1 MQSDPDA
8 AMCSALVSL
17 VQSLPLVVH
26 PLMMYTQ
33 QEDPATVSALNAAV
47 NCGQQLRALQT
58 VLCCTQLQMHEVER
72 RLACQCP
79 PPPNPPPLTAM
90 LDPSQ
95 QPPVAQQLPTPASL
109 NTSPS
114 IRLGQLPSAPCQR
127 QGHCPMPI
135 LPVASI
141 SNSQTAQQTVNSVM
155 SVMPLQLPPP
165 EQAATHGQAGG
176 YPCPWPAS
184 ADRPGAN
191 GSSFVHTDLTHQ
203 GPAPPSAAAPAAPSP
218 CRSSLQP
225 PSPFGAAPSPT
236 GSPPGGLLPAACPT
250 PPSRHSLRCSSQQ
263 RSSLG
268 QQGGVGR
275 GVANSLDQDSQGGA
289 GRDSQ
294 SVTPSQRERILE
306 QLLFLTGR
314 ESDSGSSRG
323 SSQELEEDEQ
333 EGEEGEAAG
342 AEDGDHSS
350 ARCSSGGMTAGPTGG
365 TPGGCMEA
373 RPAVRPSKPGP
384 CQAQQAGR
392 EAQGPW
398 QQSRCTSTGAG
409 YSAQLTAGGWAHRL
423 AMPELGCLL
432 VARDTGPADAA
443 TAGQPGRQDSA
454 FFHRAVVLITS
465 HDPVRGSVGLV
476 LNKAS
481 PLRVR
486 DLTVT
491 AAVQGFMSVF
501 SEHTLQLGGP
511 VHLDHVTLLHRFRGL
526 QGAACVADGLYTGGL
541 PAAVQLVQAGLAL
554 PSDFVLALG
563 VSGWRPVQLQREL
576 MAGCWD
582 IVAAAPDLVLPP
594 GPLTASGP
602 AGTGGSS
609 GTGSGSRAGA
619 AAGADWLQHAGE
631 APQRLPPALAAAA
644 LAEQRGGTA
653 PGRQRK
659 GQGRRLDTST
669 PALRPPPQPRPASG
683 TPASAPPYCLWSH
696 IRGVAQLQ

>member
-90 LDPSQ
+90 LDPCQ
-95 QPPVAQQLPTPASL
+95 QPPVAQQLPTSASL

-184 ADRPGAN
+184 VDRPGAN

-365 TPGGCMEA
+365 TPGGCMGRASMFSAASGAAA
-373 RPAVRPSKPGP
+373 RRARHAAAKQAARLAKQQPAVVYACHVPLRSKSSAHAHPHAPCLTTLPPCPSPPAASPAPSLHVQRSPLLVRVLGSPWWLLRRALASGAPPGAGPEGPGCSPRPSRRPMYLGDDDTL
-384 CQAQQAGR
+384 A
-392 EAQGPW
+392 
-398 QQSRCTSTGAG
+398 SS
-409 YSAQLTAGGWAHRL
+409 SA
-423 AMPELGCLL
+423 
-432 VARDTGPADAA
+432 
-443 TAGQPGRQDSA
+443 
-454 FFHRAVVLITS
+454 
-465 HDPVRGSVGLV
+465 
-476 LNKAS
+476 
-481 PLRVR
+481 
-486 DLTVT
+486 
-491 AAVQGFMSVF
+491 
-501 SEHTLQLGGP
+501 
-511 VHLDHVTLLHRFRGL
+511 
-526 QGAACVADGLYTGGL
+526 
-541 PAAVQLVQAGLAL
+541 
-554 PSDFVLALG
+554 
-563 VSGWRPVQLQREL
+563 
-576 MAGCWD
+576 
-582 IVAAAPDLVLPP
+582 
-594 GPLTASGP
+594 
-602 AGTGGSS
+602 GSS
-609 GTGSGSRAGA
+609 GRSSLDSSQGAPGEEGASALHGPHSTPSAAAGGQGGEPGGVAVQAQERCLATVLAPGAVQAGA
-619 AAGADWLQHAGE
+619 AARPGAVGPGGCCLVEEQGGE
-631 APQRLPPALAAAA
+631 L
-644 LAEQRGGTA
+644 
-653 PGRQRK
+653 
-659 GQGRRLDTST
+659 
-669 PALRPPPQPRPASG
+669 
-683 TPASAPPYCLWSH
+683 
-696 IRGVAQLQ
+696 VAWQ